1 MKMLISALV
10 ATVALNAAASGAQAY
25 PYYHH
30 HHHFFHHHFFH
41 HRHY

>member
-10 ATVALNAAASGAQAY
+10 ATVALTAAGSGAQAY
-25 PYYHH
+25 PYHH

>member
-1 MKMLISALV
+1 MKLLISALV
-10 ATVALNAAASGAQAY
+10 ATVALTAAGSGAQAY
-25 PYYHH
+25 PYFHH